1 MNKKLIFLR
10 DPWNDVKN
18 HDSGWGNRLLC
29 WEVVNIINRSL
40 GGTHVIKVL
49 PKEYPELTIVDFP
62 NTKYINLKEVKL
74 TPITSEMII
83 GWIKN
88 KKIELNP
95 ELSYTT
101 CYSFKNATEFA
112 ETFFNEEYDSI
123 PKLQLKNKKLDTKLR
138 LFFKDKIGIHIRRGN
153 GVHLDNYDKFTIP
166 RGYMKYYK
174 LCPECDKAY
183 PFIRDEIYFNIIDN
197 FLKKDKD
204 VKFFIGIDVDEN
216 AIAYYKE
223 KYRDKIITCKDVI
236 KDNKKLL
243 EEIKFLE
250 PRLQLPDMGKI
261 ILDFFSLAY
270 CQKIIPSPAS
280 SWSYIATR
288 ILGEYKSFTS
298 FYKFADKLN
307 LERNKLVYSN
317 NNYNGYKKQHILKS
331 NII

>member
-10 DPWNDVKN
+10 DPWDDVEN

-40 GGTHVIKVL
+40 GGNHVIKVL

-62 NTKYINLKEVKL
+62 NTEYINLKEEKL
-74 TPITSEMII
+74 IPITSEII
-83 GWIKN
+83 TGWIKN
-88 KKIELNP
+88 KKIEINP

-101 CYSFKNATEFA
+101 SYSFKQAIDFV
-112 ETFFNEEYDSI
+112 ETFYKKEYDLI
-123 PKLQLKNKKLDTKLR
+123 PKLQLKNKKLDKNLR

-153 GVHLDNYDKFTIP
+153 GVHLDNDDKFTIP
-166 RGYMKYYK
+166 RGYMKYYR

-183 PFIRDEIYFNIIDN
+183 PFIRDEIYFDIIDN

-204 VKFFIGIDVDEN
+204 VKFFIGIDVNEK
-216 AIAYYKE
+216 AIEYYKE
-223 KYRDKIITCKDVI
+223 KYRNKIITCKDVI

-250 PRLQLPDMGKI
+250 PRLQLADMGKI

-270 CQKIIPSPAS
+270 CKKIIPSPAS
-280 SWSYIATR
+280 SWSYMAIR
-288 ILGEYKSFTS
+288 VLSKYKSFKS
-298 FYKFADKLN
+298 FYNLSDTLH

-317 NNYNGYKKQHILKS
+317 TNNNGYKKQHILKS